1 MPPALNSAKES
12 PTFLK
17 YHDWGGSRRGFCF
30 VMVSHR
36 APPLPWTYKV
46 PWAAALKA
54 PLVTSPSTVI
64 FAPQLSHPTSS
75 EALPLT
81 RISVPGIP
89 MLPSRCP
96 DVPSTVIITL
106 WLFGQILPPM
116 PCCPS
121 AMTRSSLV
129 LSCTACCIC
138 SSSMRDGTLLPF
150 TIPFIVTVLSFV
162 FLFSPFAPLTSD
174 FCFLARI
181 TYPQPLCHCFVV
193 GAQSV
198 GHADGKLG
206 APAHRSKYLPQ
217 FNVGSLKDLH
227 HAFRNL
233 IGIKPPVQLRVLRG
247 YTTRTFS
254 GITEIA
260 AVIFVAQAVGCRLHY
275 VLAYGNH
282 R

>member
-54 PLVTSPSTVI
+54 PLVTSPNTVI
-64 FAPQLSHPTSS
+64 FAPQLSHHTSS
-75 EALPLT
+75 EAPPFT

-96 DVPSTVIITL
+96 DVPSTVIAIL
-106 WLFGQILPPM
+106 WFFGQILPPM

-121 AMTRSSLV
+121 AMMRSSRV

-138 SSSMRDGTLLPF
+138 SSSMRDGTLAPF
-150 TIPFIVTVLSFV
+150 TIPFIVLMDLPAVCSV
-162 FLFSPFAPLTSD
+162 FSPLPLVFGFAPSV
-174 FCFLARI
+174 FLARI
-181 TYPQPLCHCFVV
+181 TYPQPLCHCFIV
-193 GAQSV
+193 GAQ
-198 GHADGKLG
+198 
-206 APAHRSKYLPQ
+206 
-217 FNVGSLKDLH
+217 
-227 HAFRNL
+227 
-233 IGIKPPVQLRVLRG
+233 
-247 YTTRTFS
+247 
-254 GITEIA
+254 
-260 AVIFVAQAVGCRLHY
+260 
-275 VLAYGNH
+275 
-282 R
+282 

>member
-1 MPPALNSAKES
+1 MVPPTIPTQGRYPSIFSGFLELIPHTTEMPPALNSAKES

-54 PLVTSPSTVI
+54 PLVTSPNTVI

-75 EALPLT
+75 EALPFT

-106 WLFGQILPPM
+106 WLLGQILPPM

-121 AMTRSSLV
+121 AMMRSSRI

-138 SSSMRDGTLLPF
+138 SSSMREDTLLPF
-150 TIPFIVTVLSFV
+150 TMPFIVLM
-162 FLFSPFAPLTSD
+162 
-174 FCFLARI
+174 
-181 TYPQPLCHCFVV
+181 
-193 GAQSV
+193 
-198 GHADGKLG
+198 
-206 APAHRSKYLPQ
+206 
-217 FNVGSLKDLH
+217 
-227 HAFRNL
+227 
-233 IGIKPPVQLRVLRG
+233 
-247 YTTRTFS
+247 
-254 GITEIA
+254 
-260 AVIFVAQAVGCRLHY
+260 
-275 VLAYGNH
+275 
-282 R
+282 